1 MRWPETDRRDTHH
14 GERVASTQQRGRA
27 LSHCFFH
34 SGFSP
39 FTKAHRRP
47 TGFQSDHCSQGKG
60 VHKTGCLQELASHWL
75 LTAQYLTK
83 DQPHP
88 AHTESVVG
96 GRTRAS
102 NWWSRE
108 CAPGPPLCITHMACA
123 QAPFHQAQAS
133 KTNRN
138 KVLLFPSHPFSN

>member
-1 MRWPETDRRDTHH
+1 MRWPETDRRDTYH
-14 GERVASTQQRGRA
+14 GKKVASARQSP
-27 LSHCFFH
+27 LSHSILH

-39 FTKAHRRP
+39 SSKAHQRP
-47 TGFQSDHCSQGKG
+47 TVITVVKG
-60 VHKTGCLQELASHWL
+60 RCHLLELASHWL
-75 LTAQYLTK
+75 LSAQELTK

-88 AHTESVVG
+88 AHIELVAE

-102 NWWSRE
+102 NWWSSER
-108 CAPGPPLCITHMACA
+108 AAGSPLCITHIAHA

-138 KVLLFPSHPFSN
+138 KVLLFSSHPFSN